1 MRHLFFSVSLALG
14 LASGSLAYAQSSTE
28 TGNFDVYYA
37 GIKAGELR
45 YGMTRNGHG
54 YAASGLVKSSGL
66 VAAISDFRFRAESR
80 GRISGDRYRPARYEE
95 SSDTGRRKSEKV
107 IRYPGGVPTL
117 ERTDKPKEYWL
128 NPRAQGD
135 ALDPLTAVWHL
146 LRDRDADELCT
157 MDESYFDG
165 ARRVRLTTSRPK
177 KDGDKVACTGH
188 YIRVGGF
195 SKKEIREGTK
205 FPFSVR
211 YAPDGKGRYKL
222 SRMDVKTLRGRAVLI
237 RR

>member
-1 MRHLFFSVSLALG
+1 MRHILHAAAISLG
-14 LASGSLAYAQSSTE
+14 LASATLAKAETSTE

-45 YGMTRNGHG
+45 YGMKRNGAS
-54 YAASGLVKSSGL
+54 YAASGIVKSSGL
-66 VAAISDFRFRAESR
+66 VAAISDFRFRAESQGRVR
-80 GRISGDRYRPARYEE
+80 GKTFRPSRYEE
-95 SSDTGRRKSEKV
+95 SSDTGRRKSDKV

-117 ERTDKPKEYWL
+117 ERSDKPKDYWL
-128 NPRAQGD
+128 DPRRNGD

-146 LRDRDADELCT
+146 LRDRDSDELCK
-157 MDESYFDG
+157 MDVSYFDG

-177 KDGDKVACTGH
+177 SDGDKVLCTGH

-195 SKKEIREGTK
+195 SKKEVREGTK
-205 FPFSVR
+205 FPFKVS
-211 YAPDGKGRYKL
+211 YEPKGDGRYKL

>member
-1 MRHLFFSVSLALG
+1 MRHLLSSAGLALG
-14 LASGSLAYAQSSTE
+14 LAVAPLQAAQNGTE

-45 YGMTRNGHG
+45 YGMKQNGAS

-66 VAAISDFRFRAESR
+66 VAVISDFHFRAKSQGRVDGTRFR
-80 GRISGDRYRPARYEE
+80 PTRYEE
-95 SSDTGRRKSEKV
+95 SSDTGRRKSEKT

-117 ERTDKPKEYWL
+117 ERTDKPKDYWL
-128 NPRAQGD
+128 DPRKNGD

-146 LRDRDADELCT
+146 LRDRDAEELCT
-157 MDESYFDG
+157 MDVSYFDG
-165 ARRVRLTTSRPK
+165 ARRVRLTTSRLK
-177 KDGDKVACTGH
+177 RDGNKVHCTGH

-195 SKKEIREGTK
+195 SKKEVREGTR
-205 FPFSVR
+205 FPFKVS
-211 YAPDGKGRYKL
+211 YEPDGKGRYKL
-222 SRMDVKTLRGRAVLI
+222 SRMDVKTLRGRALLI

>member
-1 MRHLFFSVSLALG
+1 MRHLLHAVSLSLG
-14 LASGSLAYAQSSTE
+14 LASATLAQAQSSTE

-45 YGMTRNGHG
+45 YGMKTNGAT
-54 YAASGLVKSSGL
+54 YAASGVVKSSGL
-66 VAAISDFRFRAESR
+66 VAAISDFRFRAESQ
-80 GRISGDRYRPARYEE
+80 GRVSGKSFRPSRYEE
-95 SSDTGRRKSEKV
+95 SSDTGRRQSEKV

-117 ERTDKPKEYWL
+117 ERSDKPKDYWL
-128 NPRAQGD
+128 DPRRNGD

-146 LRDRDADELCT
+146 LRDRDSDELCN
-157 MDESYFDG
+157 MDVSYFDG

-177 KDGDKVACTGH
+177 TEGKTVHCTGH

-195 SKKEIREGTK
+195 SKKEVREGTK
-205 FPFSVR
+205 FPFKVS
-211 YAPDGKGRYKL
+211 YEPNGDGRYKL